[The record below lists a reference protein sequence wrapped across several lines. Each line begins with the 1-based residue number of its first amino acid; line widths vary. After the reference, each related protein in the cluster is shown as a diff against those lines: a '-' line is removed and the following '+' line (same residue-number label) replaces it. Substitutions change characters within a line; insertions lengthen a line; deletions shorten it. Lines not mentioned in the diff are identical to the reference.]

1 MTQQANPN
9 KPYGS
14 SGTARFSPSLQN
26 AILIAQNEKKA
37 SAFAKAS
44 KINDSLY
51 IVYPPSNS

>member
-9 KPYGS
+9 KSHGS

-37 SAFAKAS
+37 SLFAKTPETS
-44 KINDSLY
+44 NSLH
-51 IVYPPSNS
+51 IAYPPSNS